1 MGIPTQ
7 KVKDFIQ
14 AIRNEPVKM
23 FRVYD
28 GGGRLITQYE
38 AVTHAQNGD
47 PCMRSDYSYT
57 DASSFKV
64 EKMKET
70 IDLWSA
76 SYEMP

>member
-1 MGIPTQ
+1 MGTVDQ

-28 GGGRLITQYE
+28 GQSRLTEQYE
-38 AVTHAQNGD
+38 AVTHAQAGD
-47 PCMRSDYSYT
+47 PCMKSTYTYT

-64 EKMKET
+64 EKMRED
-70 IDLWSA
+70 IAAWQA
-76 SYEMP
+76 SYEIP